1 MALNR
6 TFSTLLIKRNQF
18 LRSLFNRITKENI
31 MAETKKEL
39 LNYHVLTLKN
49 TIVFP
54 KSIRS
59 LFFNRPESITA
70 IKEAYN
76 QQKQVVMV
84 ALKNPDENLALMN
97 NIYDIGVVGHIRQVH
112 QLPNGTVQVRFE
124 GMERARIIS
133 TFVTHSGYQA
143 SVEILKSDQYR
154 FPDLPK
160 MIAAVKKEL
169 FKFLEAD
176 YDNYLLDE
184 KLSDESMSAGVFAD
198 LIASLINL
206 NLQKLQEVLETQDT
220 WNRAEKVYGF
230 LLEQINQKEFEK
242 NFKEQL
248 EKKMGKRQKEFYLNE
263 QMKAIKD
270 ELGQG
275 DEPSEADELATKIEA
290 AKMPDTV
297 KKVAEKELG
306 RLRTMGQ
313 QSHEAAP
320 LRNYLDWVVS
330 VPWHEQSE
338 DNLSITNAKKIL
350 DEDHFGLEKVKERII
365 EYIAVANAVGKL
377 KGPIICLS
385 GPPGVGKTSLASSIA
400 RSLGRK
406 FARISLGGIR
416 DEAEVRGHR
425 RTYIGS
431 MPGRIIQTM
440 KKVGTVNPL
449 ILLDEVDK
457 ISQHHMGGPTS
468 AMLEVLDP
476 EQNHTFTDHYLE
488 VEYDLSQVLFICTA
502 NNLAEIPAPLRDRME
517 VIELSGYTELEK
529 VQIAKSYLLPKQ
541 REVNGLKEEQL
552 QVSEEQLLPVIQFY
566 TREAGVRNLE
576 RKLAKICRKTVVEL
590 QQEEENPKIELDSD
604 KLRKYLG
611 VAPFQYN
618 QIENKNE
625 IGMVT
630 GLAWT
635 SVGGETLS
643 IEVMTMRGKGKV
655 QLTGKLGDVMK
666 ESAQAALSYVHANAN
681 HYGIYSKVFD
691 NLDIHIHVPA
701 GGTPKDGPSA
711 GIAITSAIVS
721 SLTGIP
727 INREIALTGEVTLRG
742 KVLPIGGLNEK
753 LLAARR
759 AHIKKVLIPDENQKD
774 LEEISEEILADL
786 EIQPV
791 KHVSEVIPVML
802 ERLPI
807 PVKDED
813 LDEPTIASTESA
825 KDKFGIPTMDN
836 SEDNPSSIIRH

>member
-1 MALNR
+1 M
-6 TFSTLLIKRNQF
+6 T
-18 LRSLFNRITKENI
+18 
-31 MAETKKEL
+31 ETKNETS
-39 LNYHVLTLKN
+39 NYQILTLKN

-59 LFFNRPESITA
+59 LFFNRPESIA
-70 IKEAYN
+70 SIKEAYN
-76 QQKQVVMV
+76 QQNQVVMV
-84 ALKNPDENLALMN
+84 ALQNQDENSALMN
-97 NIYDIGVVGHIRQVH
+97 NIYDMGVVGYIRQVH

-124 GMERARIIS
+124 GMARARILN
-133 TFVTHSGYQA
+133 TFVTHTGYQA
-143 SVEILKSDQYR
+143 SVEVLKSDNYH
-154 FPDLPK
+154 FPDLPR
-160 MIAAVKKEL
+160 MIKAVKKEL

-176 YDNYLLDE
+176 YENFLLDE
-184 KLSDESMSAGVFAD
+184 KLNDENITAGSFAD
-198 LIASLINL
+198 IIASIINL
-206 NLQKLQEVLETQDT
+206 DLPKLQDVLETQDA
-220 WNRAEKVYGF
+220 WNRLEKVYSL
-230 LLEQINQKEFEK
+230 LLEQINQKVFEK

-248 EKKMGKRQKEFYLNE
+248 EKKMGKRQKEYYLNE

-270 ELGQG
+270 ELGQN
-275 DEPSEADELATKIEA
+275 DEPSEVDELASKIEA
-290 AKMPDTV
+290 AKMPQTV
-297 KKVAEKELG
+297 KEVAEKELK
-306 RLRTMGQ
+306 RLNSMGQ

-320 LRNYLDWVVS
+320 LRNYLDWLVN
-330 VPWHEQSE
+330 VPWHQKSE
-338 DNLSITNAKKIL
+338 DNLSIKNAKQIL

-377 KGPIICLS
+377 KGPIICLT

-406 FARISLGGIR
+406 FARISLGGVR

-425 RTYIGS
+425 RTYVGS

-440 KKVGTVNPL
+440 KKVETLNPL

-457 ISQHHMGGPTS
+457 ISQHYMGGPTS

-488 VEYDLSQVLFICTA
+488 VEYNLSQVLFICTA
-502 NNLAEIPAPLRDRME
+502 NNLADIPGPLRDRME

-529 VQIAKSYLLPKQ
+529 VQIAKNFLLPKQ
-541 REVNGLKEEQL
+541 IKVNGIKKEQM
-552 QVSEEQLLPVIQFY
+552 QISEEQLLPVIQSY

-576 RKLAKICRKTVVEL
+576 RKLAKICRKTVVEI
-590 QQEEENPKIELDSD
+590 QQNKTDQLIKLDSD
-604 KLRKYLG
+604 RLRQYLG
-611 VAPFQYN
+611 VPPFQYN
-618 QIENKNE
+618 QIENRNE
-625 IGMVT
+625 VGMVT

-666 ESAQAALSYVHANAN
+666 ESAQAAISYVHANAN

-727 INREIALTGEVTLRG
+727 IDHEIALTGEVTLRG

-759 AHIKKVLIPDENQKD
+759 AQIKKVLIPDENQKD
-774 LEEISEEILADL
+774 LEEISEEILSDL
-786 EIQPV
+786 EIKPV
-791 KHVSEVIPVML
+791 KHVSEVIPLML

-813 LDEPTIASTESA
+813 LDDTVVASTEST
-825 KDKFGIPTMDN
+825 KNNFNLPGMND
-836 SEDNPSSIIRH
+836 SEDSPSPLIRH

>member
-1 MALNR
+1 MIGTKNE
-6 TFSTLLIKRNQF
+6 TF
-18 LRSLFNRITKENI
+18 
-31 MAETKKEL
+31 
-39 LNYHVLTLKN
+39 NYQILTLKN

-59 LFFNRPESITA
+59 LFFNRPESIA
-70 IKEAYN
+70 SIKEAYN

-84 ALKNPDENLALMN
+84 ALQNQDENLALMN
-97 NIYDIGVVGHIRQVH
+97 NIYEVGVVGYIRQVH

-124 GMERARIIS
+124 GMERARILN

-143 SVEILKSDQYR
+143 TVEVLKSSHYD
-154 FPDLPK
+154 FPDLPR
-160 MIAAVKKEL
+160 MIKAVKKEL

-176 YDNYLLDE
+176 YENFLLDE
-184 KLSDESMSAGVFAD
+184 KLNDENITAGSFAD
-198 LIASLINL
+198 LIASIINL
-206 NLQKLQEVLETQDT
+206 DLPKLQDVLETLDA
-220 WNRAEKVYGF
+220 WNRLEKVYSL
-230 LLEQINQKEFEK
+230 LLEQINQKVFEK

-248 EKKMGKRQKEFYLNE
+248 EKKMGKRQKEYYLNE

-270 ELGQG
+270 ELGQSN
-275 DEPSEADELATKIEA
+275 EPSEADEFASKIEA
-290 AKMPDTV
+290 AKMPTTV
-297 KKVAEKELG
+297 KEVAEKELK
-306 RLRTMGQ
+306 RLNSMGQ

-320 LRNYLDWVVS
+320 LRNYLDWLVS
-330 VPWHEQSE
+330 IPWHQESK
-338 DNLSITNAKKIL
+338 DNLSIKNAKQIL

-377 KGPIICLS
+377 KGPIICLT

-406 FARISLGGIR
+406 FARISLGGVR

-425 RTYIGS
+425 RTYVGS

-440 KKVGTVNPL
+440 KKAGTLNPL
-449 ILLDEVDK
+449 ILLDEIDK

-502 NNLAEIPAPLRDRME
+502 NNLADIPGPLKDRME

-529 VQIAKSYLLPKQ
+529 VQIAKNFLLPKQ
-541 REVNGLKEEQL
+541 MEVNGIKKEQIAI
-552 QVSEEQLLPVIQFY
+552 SEDQLLPVIQSY

-576 RKLAKICRKTVVEL
+576 RKLAKICRKTVVEI
-590 QQEEENPKIELDSD
+590 QQDEIDQLIELDSD
-604 KLRKYLG
+604 RLRQYLG

-618 QIENKNE
+618 QIENSNE
-625 IGMVT
+625 VGMVT

-666 ESAQAALSYVHANAN
+666 ESAQAAISYVHANAN
-681 HYGIYSKVFD
+681 HFGIYSKVFD

-727 INREIALTGEVTLRG
+727 IDREIALTGEVTLRG

-774 LEEISEEILADL
+774 LEEISEEILSDL
-786 EIQPV
+786 EIKPV
-791 KHVSEVIPVML
+791 KHVSEVIPLML

-813 LDEPTIASTESA
+813 LDETIAASTKATKSN
-825 KDKFGIPTMDN
+825 FNLPGMDE
-836 SEDNPSSIIRH
+836 SEDSPSSLIRH

>member
-1 MALNR
+1 MTGTKNE
-6 TFSTLLIKRNQF
+6 TF
-18 LRSLFNRITKENI
+18 
-31 MAETKKEL
+31 
-39 LNYHVLTLKN
+39 NYQILTLKN

-54 KSIRS
+54 KSMRS
-59 LFFNRPESITA
+59 LFFNRPESISA

-76 QQKQVVMV
+76 QQSQVVMV
-84 ALKNPDENLALMN
+84 ALQNQDESLALMN
-97 NIYDIGVVGHIRQVH
+97 NIYDVGVVGYIRQVH
-112 QLPNGTVQVRFE
+112 QLPNGTIQIRFE
-124 GMERARIIS
+124 GMERVRVLS

-143 SVEILKSDQYR
+143 NVEILKADSYH
-154 FPDLPK
+154 FPDLPR
-160 MIAAVKKEL
+160 MIKAVKKEL

-176 YDNYLLDE
+176 FENLLLDE
-184 KLSDESMSAGVFAD
+184 KLNDANITAGSFAD
-198 LIASLINL
+198 IVASIINL
-206 NLQKLQEVLETQDT
+206 DLPKLQDILETQDA
-220 WNRAEKVYGF
+220 WNRLEKVYSL
-230 LLEQINQKEFEK
+230 LLEQINQKVFEK

-248 EKKMGKRQKEFYLNE
+248 EKKMGKRQKEYYLNE

-275 DEPSEADELATKIEA
+275 DEPSEADELASKIEA
-290 AKMPDTV
+290 AKMPQTV
-297 KKVAEKELG
+297 KEVAEKELK
-306 RLRTMGQ
+306 RLNSMGQ

-320 LRNYLDWVVS
+320 LRNYLDWLVN
-330 VPWHEQSE
+330 VPWHQESE
-338 DNLSITNAKKIL
+338 DNLSIKNAQQIL

-377 KGPIICLS
+377 KGPIICLT

-425 RTYIGS
+425 RTYVGS

-440 KKVGTVNPL
+440 KKVGTLNPL

-502 NNLAEIPAPLRDRME
+502 NNLADIPGPLRDRME

-529 VQIAKSYLLPKQ
+529 VQIAKNFLLPKQ
-541 REVNGLKEEQL
+541 IEVNGIKKEQIA
-552 QVSEEQLLPVIQFY
+552 VSEDQLLPVIQSY

-576 RKLAKICRKTVVEL
+576 RKLAKICRKTVVEI
-590 QQEEENPKIELDSD
+590 QQNETDQLIELDSD
-604 KLRKYLG
+604 RLRQYLG
-611 VAPFQYN
+611 VPPFQYN
-618 QIENKNE
+618 QIETRNE
-625 IGMVT
+625 VGMVT

-666 ESAQAALSYVHANAN
+666 ESAQAAISYVHANAN
-681 HYGIYSKVFD
+681 HFGIYSKVFD

-727 INREIALTGEVTLRG
+727 IDREIALTGEVTLRG

-759 AHIKKVLIPDENQKD
+759 AQIKKVLIPYENQKD
-774 LEEISEEILADL
+774 LEEISEEILVDL
-786 EIQPV
+786 EIKPV
-791 KHVSEVIPVML
+791 KHVSEVIPLML

-813 LDEPTIASTESA
+813 LEDTVVASTEST
-825 KDKFGIPTMDN
+825 KNNFNLPGMND
-836 SEDNPSSIIRH
+836 SEDRPSPLIRH